1 VVPRELPVKAE
12 KLLQEIEWSFAAT
25 RMALDDYVAKHLR
38 AAG

>member
-12 KLLQEIEWSFAAT
+12 KLLPEIERSFAAA
-25 RMALDDYVAKHLR
+25 RSALDDYVAKHLR